1 MSEVIFETI
10 VQILSTL
17 LLTMIGVAGAWL
29 MSKIAKRDELSS
41 ISIATDEVFKAAQI
55 TVGELQ
61 QTIVDGW
68 KAANADGKLT
78 DDEIKHLGSLL
89 VQKSIE
95 KLSEPTK
102 KLLTSAGV
110 DISAIITGVGEAMI
124 QSMKQ

>member
-124 QSMKQ
+124 QSMKR